1 MHASASGIQSVGVQA
16 CSKHF
21 IGNEQETQRT
31 QTTEEDGTVI
41 NALSSNID
49 ERTLHKM
56 YLRPFADAVKAG
68 TASVMCSYNRVNQ
81 TYSCANHHLLS
92 ILKVELAFP
101 GYVVSDWYATHG
113 TASFANTGLDLE
125 MPGPVRADYGAS
137 YLAIAF

>member
-1 MHASASGIQSVGVQA
+1 MGRSVLGGRNWEGFGPDPYLSGVAMHASVSGIQSVGVQA

-49 ERTLHKM
+49 ERTLHEM
-56 YLRPFADAVKAG
+56 YLWPFADAVKAG

-92 ILKVELAFP
+92 ILKDELALP
-101 GYVVSDWYATHG
+101 GYVVSDWY
-113 TASFANTGLDLE
+113 
-125 MPGPVRADYGAS
+125 
-137 YLAIAF
+137 